1 MLTRSLRDYREMTVS
16 LPDRFVRGDLLGS
29 AGGVTKVFHFAGHW
43 FVEGVDNLGE
53 RLCFEYPLTPQ

>member
-1 MLTRSLRDYREMTVS
+1 MSLLD
-16 LPDRFVRGDLLGS
+16 LFVRSDLLVS

-43 FVEGVDNLGE
+43 FVEGVGNLGE